1 MEFQIDVIDEVRAN
15 IRGLEDDLMPL
26 MAHLGKSG
34 GVELVLVDSE
44 RIQELNRDYRG
55 VDKST
60 DVLSFPIEIPAQNLL
75 GSVVINVE
83 CAQMEAQKRGHSLLD
98 ELRLLFLHGYLHL
111 LGYDHEKDNGEQRAL
126 EEEMIQV
133 FNLPSSLI
141 VRAENL

>member
-1 MEFQIDVIDEVRAN
+1 
-15 IRGLEDDLMPL
+15 

-60 DVLSFPIEIPAQNLL
+60 DVLSFPIEMPAQNLL

-83 CAQMEAQKRGHSLLD
+83 CAQMEVQKRGHSLLD